1 MREDNTT
8 QPSLEAL
15 AAQWVAYK
23 IEVERL
29 EAVKLHLQTQISNLL
44 GKEQAKHA
52 GGYVVKR
59 VTQDRRSPDL
69 EKITAL
75 VVKRDV
81 GDIEAILTKPNAVMI
96 TKDGAALL
104 LESGALSPA
113 DVAANMKGSIISF
126 IDVKPAKEEKT

>member
-1 MREDNTT
+1 MVDE
-8 QPSLEAL
+8 QSSLEAL

-23 IEVERL
+23 IEAERL
-29 EAVKLHLQTQISNLL
+29 EAVKTHLQTQINNLL
-44 GKEQAKHA
+44 GKEQAKQA

-75 VVKRDV
+75 VIKRDV
-81 GDIEAILTKPNAVMI
+81 ADIEAILAKPNAVI
-96 TKDGAALL
+96 VTKDGAALL

-113 DVAANMKGSIISF
+113 DVAANMKGGIISF
-126 IDVKPAKEEKT
+126 IDVKPAKGEKE